1 MEQHITKQQW
11 EELFAFKF
19 PDEWRGLRE
28 EYFTIGQMIEFL
40 GDDLIAI
47 GNHKDHWYLSHIVPI
62 TDPLWAGVNKTKEKK
77 TIRKKLIDVL
87 CKAVKYKITNNNYA

>member
-1 MEQHITKQQW
+1 MKKECTQQQLD
-11 EELFAFKF
+11 ELLALGYK
-19 PDEWRGLRE
+19 GGN
-28 EYFTIGQMIEFL
+28 TIGDFIEFL

>member
-40 GDDLIAI
+40 GDDWIDLC
-47 GNHKDHWYLSHIVPI
+47 NNTHSRMTVEDYMPVEEMC
-62 TDPLWAGVNKTKEKK
+62 DNLWE
-77 TIRKKLIDVL
+77 
-87 CKAVKYKITNNNYA
+87 AVKYKLNNK